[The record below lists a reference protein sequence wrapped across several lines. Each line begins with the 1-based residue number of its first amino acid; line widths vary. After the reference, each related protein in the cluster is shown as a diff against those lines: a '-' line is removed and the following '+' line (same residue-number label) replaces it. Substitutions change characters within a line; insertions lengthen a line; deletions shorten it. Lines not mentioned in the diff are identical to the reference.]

1 MGVVTWYLLTDRP
14 TDAAWL
20 RPDQRTW
27 LAERLAS
34 EQAQREAVRKYSL
47 GEVFYNPKVWLLT
60 LAWCGMGGANYG
72 LAFFMPLIV
81 KGLGVSTNMI
91 GLVSA
96 MPYVFALAAML
107 LWGWHSD
114 RTGERTWHA
123 AGGFLLTAAGLGAC
137 LLIGPNHPVVT
148 VIALIFAV
156 MGVMSTSPVFW
167 TIPSAML
174 TGAAAAGGIALINAG
189 NALGGWLGPTVF
201 GLVKD
206 ATGNDNMAL
215 LSLALAPVISAIAVI
230 VVGHDRRTERMPPRM

>member
-1 MGVVTWYLLTDRP
+1 
-14 TDAAWL
+14 
-20 RPDQRTW
+20 
-27 LAERLAS
+27 
-34 EQAQREAVRKYSL
+34 
-47 GEVFYNPKVWLLT
+47 
-60 LAWCGMGGANYG
+60 
-72 LAFFMPLIV
+72 
-81 KGLGVSTNMI
+81 
-91 GLVSA
+91 
-96 MPYVFALAAML
+96 
-107 LWGWHSD
+107 
-114 RTGERTWHA
+114 
-123 AGGFLLTAAGLGAC
+123 
-137 LLIGPNHPVVT
+137 VT

-230 VVGHDRRTERMPPRM
+230 VVGHDRRTERMPPRI